1 MFLSNL
7 NIILLGWECLFCLV
21 AAISLLELPSG
32 EKKDNLIAMQLG
44 AAFLLACEGLSWY
57 FQGRPGIFARW
68 MLRLTNCGSFLM
80 NNWVLLLFHRYLC
93 SAFLTV
99 QERARLRLVK
109 AVEFICYIGMGLVIV
124 SWFTGLYYRI
134 DGANNYVRGGLF
146 PLSFVPPVAGLV
158 LDGVLMQ
165 RYRDRVSK
173 GMFRV
178 MMAYL
183 ILPFVAALIQF
194 VSYGLAL
201 ISLSVGGAML
211 LIFLIVNR
219 EQQAELRKV
228 QEDRAVVA
236 QRLEIAQTLNRCVEE
251 LSSGKDISTAIR
263 DLLWVIKDYF
273 HAERAYV
280 FENDV
285 ARRVTVNTY
294 ESVEPG
300 VVPQIGNLQEV
311 PLDTISMWMKQFQ
324 RGKKYYIANIE
335 QELGTPHYNII
346 KDQGIYRLLTVPL
359 LEQGKV
365 IGFVGVDN
373 PQQHYED
380 ETLLASLQYFVANAL
395 RQKKEQE
402 YLQQLSFHDQLTGL
416 YNQNRYNRT
425 LQNWNSDCQTQVG
438 ILYIDLNSL
447 KKTNDL
453 RGHAAGDLLIRNAA
467 RVLEET
473 FPGYAYRIGGDE
485 FVVIR
490 QGISQEQFREEARAL
505 RERAESNAISF
516 SVGVLWKETCPDLPA
531 ALREADGLMYEEKR
545 KYHNCRD

>member
-1 MFLSNL
+1 MFLTNL
-7 NIILLGWECLFCLV
+7 NIMLLCWECLFCVV
-21 AAISLLELPSG
+21 AALSLLESPPG
-32 EKKDNLIAMQLG
+32 EKKNNLISMQLG
-44 AAFLLACEGLSWY
+44 SAFLLACEALSWV
-57 FQGRPGIFARW
+57 FQGKTGGLARW
-68 MLRLTNCGSFLM
+68 MVVLTNFGTFFM
-80 NNWVLLLFHRYLC
+80 NNRVLLLFHRYLC
-93 SAFLTV
+93 SVFLTV

-109 AVEFICYIGMGLVIV
+109 AVEWVCYLGMGLVV
-124 SWFTGLYYRI
+124 LSQFTGLYYTI
-134 DGANNYVRGGLF
+134 DVSNNYVRGRFFLLSMVT
-146 PLSFVPPVAGLV
+146 PLAGLIMDCV
-158 LDGVLMQ
+158 LLLEH
-165 RYRDRVSK
+165 RERVSRWL
-173 GMFRV
+173 FRV
-178 MMAYL
+178 TAVYL
-183 ILPFVAALIQF
+183 VLPLLAALIQAF
-194 VSYGLAL
+194 SYGLSL

-211 LIFLIVNR
+211 LIFLMVNR

-263 DLLWVIKDYF
+263 DLLWIIKDYF

-280 FENDV
+280 FENDM
-285 ARRVTVNTY
+285 ARRITVNTY

-324 RGKKYYIANIE
+324 QGKKYYIADIE
-335 QELGTPHYNII
+335 QERGTPHYTII
-346 KDQGIYRLLTVPL
+346 KNQGIYRLLTVPL

-365 IGFVGVDN
+365 IGFVGVGN

-395 RQKKEQE
+395 RQKKERE
-402 YLQQLSFHDQLTGL
+402 YLRQLSFHDQLTGL

-425 LQNWNSDCQTQVG
+425 LQNWNNDCQTQVG
-438 ILYIDLNSL
+438 ILYIDLNGL

-473 FPGYAYRIGGDE
+473 FPGQAYRIGGDE

-490 QGISQEQFREEARAL
+490 QGIPQEQFREEARTL

-516 SVGVLWKETCPDLPA
+516 SVGALWKEACPDLPA

-545 KYHNCRD
+545 KCHNCRD

>member
-194 VSYGLAL
+194 VFYGLAL

-219 EQQAELRKV
+219 EQQAELW
-228 QEDRAVVA
+228 A
-236 QRLEIAQTLNRCVEE
+236 
-251 LSSGKDISTAIR
+251 
-263 DLLWVIKDYF
+263 
-273 HAERAYV
+273 
-280 FENDV
+280 
-285 ARRVTVNTY
+285 
-294 ESVEPG
+294 
-300 VVPQIGNLQEV
+300 
-311 PLDTISMWMKQFQ
+311 
-324 RGKKYYIANIE
+324 
-335 QELGTPHYNII
+335 
-346 KDQGIYRLLTVPL
+346 
-359 LEQGKV
+359 
-365 IGFVGVDN
+365 
-373 PQQHYED
+373 
-380 ETLLASLQYFVANAL
+380 
-395 RQKKEQE
+395 
-402 YLQQLSFHDQLTGL
+402 
-416 YNQNRYNRT
+416 
-425 LQNWNSDCQTQVG
+425 
-438 ILYIDLNSL
+438 
-447 KKTNDL
+447 
-453 RGHAAGDLLIRNAA
+453 
-467 RVLEET
+467 
-473 FPGYAYRIGGDE
+473 
-485 FVVIR
+485 
-490 QGISQEQFREEARAL
+490 
-505 RERAESNAISF
+505 
-516 SVGVLWKETCPDLPA
+516 
-531 ALREADGLMYEEKR
+531 
-545 KYHNCRD
+545 